1 MIKDMYVLEIKK
13 HDKYTW
19 QDICLT
25 FSQTEKA
32 MISALKLT
40 QFNIKIGE
48 SNQVWFPFHC
58 AVLNDVLQI

>member
-40 QFNIKIGE
+40 
-48 SNQVWFPFHC
+48 
-58 AVLNDVLQI
+58 